1 MPATRFIRPP
11 AVAGAFYPA
20 DPRTLQSMI
29 GELLNGA
36 MPNEAVHWP
45 KAIIVPHA
53 GYVYSGAI
61 AACAYA
67 SVRSAAEFYRRVV
80 LMGPCHRVPVSGF
93 ALPASQWFAT
103 PLGEIAVDR
112 ESWQRLQGEPDITVD
127 ENAHAL
133 EHSLE
138 VQLPFLQTVLDH
150 IEVVPLVVG
159 KTTAERVAQVLES
172 LWGDDKT
179 LIVIS
184 SDLSHY
190 LPYHQARWMDR
201 ATVGHIQRLE
211 PKIGFERACG
221 ALPVNG
227 LLLAAQRHHLVPA
240 VLDTRNSGDTA
251 GDRDRVV
258 GYTSIAFVEEKP
270 HVAH

>member
-1 MPATRFIRPP
+1 MTNRSIRPP

-20 DPRTLQSMI
+20 DPRALQGMI
-29 GELLNGA
+29 DDLLNAA
-36 MPNEAVHWP
+36 MPIEAVHRP

-67 SVRSAAEFYRRVV
+67 SLRSAHELYRRVV
-80 LMGPCHRVPVSGF
+80 LMGPCHRVPVNGF

-103 PLGEIAVDR
+103 PLGEVAVDR
-112 ESWQRLQGEPDITVD
+112 ESWQRLQREPDVFVD
-127 ENAHAL
+127 ESAHAL

-138 VQLPFLQTVLDH
+138 VHLPFLQTVLDH

-159 KTTAERVAQVLES
+159 KTTAERVAEVLES
-172 LWGDDKT
+172 LWGDEKT

-190 LPYHQARWMDR
+190 LPYHQARWLDR
-201 ATVGHIQRLE
+201 STVGHIERLE
-211 PKIGFERACG
+211 PKIGFEHACG

-227 LLLAAQRHHLVPA
+227 LLLAAQRHHLVPT
-240 VLDTRNSGDTA
+240 VLDVRNSGDTA
-251 GDRDRVV
+251 GGRDRVV
-258 GYTSIAFVEEKP
+258 GYTSIAFVEGKP

>member
-1 MPATRFIRPP
+1 MGNRSIRSP

-36 MPNEAVHWP
+36 MPMEAVHWP

-61 AACAYA
+61 AAHAYA
-67 SVRSAAEFYRRVV
+67 SLRSAREFYRRVV
-80 LMGPCHRVPVSGF
+80 LMGPCHRVPVEGF
-93 ALPASQWFAT
+93 ALPASQWLAT
-103 PLGEIAVDR
+103 PLGDVAVER
-112 ESWQRLQGEPDITVD
+112 ESWQRLQREPDISVD
-127 ENAHAL
+127 EDAHAL

-138 VQLPFLQTVLDH
+138 VQLPFLQWVLDH

-159 KTTAERVAQVLES
+159 RTTAERVAQILEL
-172 LWGDDKT
+172 LWGDEKT

-184 SDLSHY
+184 SDLSHFH
-190 LPYHQARWMDR
+190 PYHEARWLDR
-201 ATVGHIQRLE
+201 ATVGHIERLE
-211 PKIGFERACG
+211 PEIDFEHACG

-227 LLLAAQRHHLVPA
+227 LLLAAHRHHLAPT
-240 VLDTRNSGDTA
+240 VLDVRNSGDTA

-258 GYTSIAFVEEKP
+258 GYTSVAFVKEKP
-270 HVAH
+270 RVAH

>member
-1 MPATRFIRPP
+1 MGNRSRRPP

-20 DPRTLQSMI
+20 DPFTLQSMI

-36 MPNEAVHWP
+36 MPMDTVHWP

-61 AACAYA
+61 AAHAYA
-67 SVRSAAEFYRRVV
+67 SLRSAHEFYRRVV
-80 LMGPCHRVPVSGF
+80 LMGPCHRVPVEGF
-93 ALPASQWFAT
+93 ALPASQLFAT
-103 PLGEIAVDR
+103 PLGDVAVDR
-112 ESWQRLQGEPDITVD
+112 ESWQRLQHEPDIIVD
-127 ENAHAL
+127 EDAHAL

-138 VQLPFLQTVLDH
+138 VQLPFLQSVLDH

-159 KTTAERVAQVLES
+159 RTTPERVAKVLES
-172 LWGDDKT
+172 LWGDEKT

-190 LPYHQARWMDR
+190 QPYHRARWLDR
-201 ATVGHIQRLE
+201 ATVGHIERLE
-211 PKIGFERACG
+211 PTIDFDHACG

-227 LLLAAQRHHLVPA
+227 LLLAAHRHHLVPT
-240 VLDTRNSGDTA
+240 VLDVRNSGDTA
-251 GDRDRVV
+251 GDRDQVV
-258 GYTSIAFVEEKP
+258 GYTSVAFVEETP